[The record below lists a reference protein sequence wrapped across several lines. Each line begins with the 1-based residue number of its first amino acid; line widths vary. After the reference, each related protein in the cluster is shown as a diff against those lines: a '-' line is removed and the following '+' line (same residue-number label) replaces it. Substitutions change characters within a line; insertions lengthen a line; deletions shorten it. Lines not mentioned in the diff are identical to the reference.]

1 MDYSAPLISENT
13 YHIFGRAIGNEKLF
27 ITDENYTF
35 FLNRFYKYISPVAN
49 LYAYNLLP
57 NHFHFLLEIKK
68 EEELLPLFKAVK
80 KNRKVY
86 ETWQPDF
93 VMQQFSNLL
102 NSYTKSINK
111 IYNRKGTLF
120 INTLKRV
127 LVENESQLSSTLF
140 YVHKNPVHHG
150 LCEQITD
157 WPWSSYKELL
167 SESPTKL
174 KRDEVLGWFGSKEQF
189 IKFHSQPINLKNARE
204 LE

>member
-1 MDYSAPLISENT
+1 MEYTQPLLSQQT
-13 YHIFGRAIGNEKLF
+13 YHIVSRAIGNEKLF

-35 FLNRFYKYISPVAN
+35 FLNRFYKYILPVAKVF
-49 LYAYNLLP
+49 AYSLLP

-68 EEELLPLFKAVK
+68 EEELLPLFQAVK
-80 KNRKVY
+80 KNREVY

-102 NSYTKSINK
+102 NSYSKSINK
-111 IYNRKGTLF
+111 IYKRKGSLF

-150 LCEQITD
+150 YCEHIND
-157 WPWSSYKELL
+157 WPWSSYRELL
-167 SESPTKL
+167 ANSPTKL
-174 KRDEVLGWFGSKEQF
+174 NRDKVLGWFGNKEQF
-189 IKFHSQPINLKNARE
+189 IKFHSQPIILKNAKE